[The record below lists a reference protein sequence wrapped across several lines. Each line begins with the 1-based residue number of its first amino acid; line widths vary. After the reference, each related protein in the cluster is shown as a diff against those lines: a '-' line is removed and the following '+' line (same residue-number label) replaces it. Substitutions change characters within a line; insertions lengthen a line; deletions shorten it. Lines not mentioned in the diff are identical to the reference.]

1 MKSFQISLRQIDAIL
16 DSVMKMKNYQN
27 KLLTFNNS
35 IKNLFKSIDN
45 SKKNYKFLRNK
56 LSFNN

>member
-1 MKSFQISLRQIDAIL
+1 MKSFQISLKPTDAIL

-27 KLLTFNNS
+27 KLLTFNSS
-35 IKNLFKSIDN
+35 IKNSFKSIDN

-56 LSFNN
+56 LNFNN

>member
-1 MKSFQISLRQIDAIL
+1 MKLFQISLRQIDAIL

-35 IKNLFKSIDN
+35 IKNSFKSIDN
-45 SKKNYKFLRNK
+45 SKKNYKFQRNK
-56 LSFNN
+56 LNFNN